1 MTDRKDLSQPENRQ
15 MLEILKM
22 IRLDLDRTYKLMKG
36 GRLIK
41 IINCIRSPGVQVMI
55 ILRFGQWSMLQPKL
69 VRLFTDPVYF
79 LLNGILKIMWGI
91 EIARVTQIG
100 AGFYIGHFG
109 GITISPQAV
118 IGNNCSISQGV
129 TIGVS
134 GQGDKSG
141 APTIGDNV
149 YIAPGAKVFG
159 KITIG
164 SNVKIGANAVIYQ
177 DLPDNV
183 IAVLSP
189 GFQIIGEVQK
199 S

>member
-1 MTDRKDLSQPENRQ
+1 MRET
-15 MLEILKM
+15 LKI
-22 IRLDLDRTYKLMKG
+22 IRLDIDRTYQLMEG
-36 GRLIK
+36 GNALRIT
-41 IINCIRSPGVQVMI
+41 NCLRSAGVQVMVV
-55 ILRFGQWSMLQPKL
+55 LRFGQWSMSQPKL

-91 EIARVTQIG
+91 EIPRVAKIG

-109 GITISPQAV
+109 GITVSPHAI
-118 IGNNCSISQGV
+118 IGKNCSISQGV

-134 GQGDKSG
+134 GQGDKAG
-141 APTIGDNV
+141 APKIGYNV

-164 SNVKIGANAVIYQ
+164 SNVKIGANAVIYK

-189 GFQIIGEVQK
+189 GFKIIGETQPSYLLDRK
-199 S
+199 

>member
-1 MTDRKDLSQPENRQ
+1 MY
-15 MLEILKM
+15 EILRI
-22 IRLDLDRTYKLMKG
+22 IRLDIDRTYQLMEG
-36 GRLIK
+36 GNTLR
-41 IINCIRSPGVQVMI
+41 IINCMRSAGVQVMVV
-55 ILRFGQWSMLQPKL
+55 LRFGQWSMSQPKL

-79 LLNGILKIMWGI
+79 LLNGILKVMWGI
-91 EIARVTQIG
+91 EIPRVARIG

-118 IGNNCSISQGV
+118 IGGNCSISQGV

-134 GQGDKSG
+134 GQGDKAG
-141 APTIGDNV
+141 APKIGHNV
-149 YIAPGAKVFG
+149 YIASGAKVFG

-164 SNVKIGANAVIYQ
+164 SNVKIGANAVIYK

-189 GFQIIGEVQK
+189 GFKIIGQTQPADLLDLK
-199 S
+199 